1 MDQRKKINDLLN
13 RLNAQYDEYLTEKS
27 FLYKIE
33 KDIILAQVRE
43 LYELLAQ
50 IPVHHE
56 LEVGYEQELFSPKQ
70 SESLFDQPNP
80 VADPIKDDEEII
92 TPEMDIDPTDF
103 PEEAELPNEVEP
115 SSPATS
121 VNPVSKLE
129 KLLAELRGWNTG
141 SASASEPMNEMV
153 VPDPPI
159 SSPVVEFSL
168 EESANT
174 APPAEE
180 VTFDLHFSPQHEER
194 PNYFTLERKVH
205 EDEWADEQ
213 DGSTKPRVAIM
224 NPFVGN
230 PAPEPAGGELA
241 NLPNDFADVP
251 QEASTTE
258 STHQPPKQESKSEII
273 SEPESVQIDFSI
285 DQFLNL
291 NAETTLKAQLHLK
304 PIDNLKTGIGLNE
317 KFLYIRELFANDHI
331 TFANTIAQINDFAN
345 IQQAEKL
352 IQKQFLSTK
361 KWDEKNPHVHSF
373 LQLIYRRFA

>member
-56 LEVGYEQELFSPKQ
+56 LEVGNEQELFSPKQ
-70 SESLFDQPNP
+70 SESLFDQPNS
-80 VADPIKDDEEII
+80 VEESAADVEELI

-103 PEEAELPNEVEP
+103 PEETVLPHEVD
-115 SSPATS
+115 SSSTATS
-121 VNPVSKLE
+121 DNPVSKLE

-141 SASASEPMNEMV
+141 SASAAEPMNEMV
-153 VPDPPI
+153 LPEVPV
-159 SSPVVEFSL
+159 SSPIVEPSI
-168 EESANT
+168 EET
-174 APPAEE
+174 FIPEPPVQE
-180 VTFDLHFSPQHEER
+180 VTFDLDFPPKQEER
-194 PNYFTLERKVH
+194 PNYFALERKVH

-213 DGSTKPRVAIM
+213 EGSTKPRVAIM

-230 PAPEPAGGELA
+230 SSPKTTVEETTTESAEINEPLETESSSISEELPIKDVNSYSEVEPEPA
-241 NLPNDFADVP
+241 
-251 QEASTTE
+251 S
-258 STHQPPKQESKSEII
+258 
-273 SEPESVQIDFSI
+273 FSI
-285 DQFLNL
+285 AQFLNL
-291 NAETTLKAQLHLK
+291 NSETTLKAQLHLK

-331 TFANTIAQINDFAN
+331 TFANTIAQINDFDH

-352 IQKQFLSTK
+352 IQKQFFSTQ